1 MKMKKIITIIAVL
14 FTSTALQAQQ
24 GYNALQDSY
33 FVAEVFKNATI
44 LFLFSMIGV
53 FVITIMRL
61 SFDHRLKTKMIEKG
75 VSENLA
81 AQFLKSNSRNLKNEA
96 MKWFFIFAG
105 IGVGLGIVRLFQP
118 YGVHSLAIIALS
130 ISAGFLAYYLF
141 IRRAAE

>member
-1 MKMKKIITIIAVL
+1 MKMKKIITVIAVL

-24 GYNALQDSY
+24 EYNALRDSN
-33 FVAEVFKNATI
+33 FINEVFKNATI

-81 AQFLKSNSRNLKNEA
+81 AQFLKSNTRNLKNEA
-96 MKWFFIFAG
+96 VKWFFIFAG
-105 IGVGLGIVRLFQP
+105 IGIGLGIVGLFQP